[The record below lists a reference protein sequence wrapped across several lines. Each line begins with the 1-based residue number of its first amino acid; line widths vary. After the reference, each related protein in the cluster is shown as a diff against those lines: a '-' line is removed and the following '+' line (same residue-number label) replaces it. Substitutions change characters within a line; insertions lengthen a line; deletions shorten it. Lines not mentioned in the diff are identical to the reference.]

1 MLVLVNTGAK
11 CKRLHWCWCRFWCM
25 RVQQAVGGKVRLR
38 VAPILAGRK
47 ARDSI
52 DGYLMSAG

>member
-1 MLVLVNTGAK
+1 MQNAKDCIGAGADFGA
-11 CKRLHWCWCRFWCM
+11 CVCSC
-25 RVQQAVGGKVRLR
+25 VQQAVGGKEQLR